1 MVTLDLADVLKFST
15 GEGLE
20 VLDEIQ
26 WLQPDA
32 TDRGGAAVGPDAA
45 GDESG
50 RNGTL
55 LPSDGRPNLVE
66 LALRAVGRSAH
77 VRLRKAIP
85 PGAGLGGGS
94 ADAAAVLRWAGC
106 TDAAVAVGLGADVP
120 FCLAGGRAVVGGI
133 GEIVEPLSYE
143 KTDVLLVIPHLAVST
158 PAVYTAWDALG
169 GPSGAHENDLEPAAL
184 AVEPRLAWWRRLV
197 EDTAGRRPRL
207 AGSGGTWWLEGGRD
221 ELAEHSRRLS
231 AAVIAAG
238 ESAVVQLTSTVPSLN
253 G

>member
-1 MVTLDLADVLKFST
+1 MVRTRLAM
-15 GEGLE
+15 
-20 VLDEIQ
+20 
-26 WLQPDA
+26 
-32 TDRGGAAVGPDAA
+32 RAA
-45 GDESG
+45 GTG
-50 RNGTL
+50 RSCRPTGGRTSWN
-55 LPSDGRPNLVE
+55 LPSGPLAGRPTSGC
-66 LALRAVGRSAH
+66 ARRFLRAPA
-77 VRLRKAIP
+77 L
-85 PGAGLGGGS
+85 AGDS

-133 GEIVEPLSYE
+133 GEIVEPLSYK

-169 GPSGAHENDLEPAAL
+169 GPSGDHENDLEPAAL